1 MFPEVLRTIANVCA
15 IARVLENLLRLPQC
29 PKSKSK
35 STDVMS
41 EITDE
46 KKIIRWDRVPGKASN
61 NNETPICPAVHALL
75 NFIQS

>member
-46 KKIIRWDRVPGKASN
+46 KKIIR
-61 NNETPICPAVHALL
+61 
-75 NFIQS
+75 